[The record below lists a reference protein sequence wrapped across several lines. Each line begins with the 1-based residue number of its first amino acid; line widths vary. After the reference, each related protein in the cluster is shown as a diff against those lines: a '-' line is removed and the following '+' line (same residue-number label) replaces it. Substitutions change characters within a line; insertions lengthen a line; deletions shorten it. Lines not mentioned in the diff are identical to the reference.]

1 MAIRPYSLAA
11 AAACAALAVFVTL
24 SPWPASQPDAAR
36 ADKGEPPVIHS
47 VSPARP
53 HCVLVKSEKQWAR
66 TLTIRGEDFDV
77 DAERHLHLRFLGR
90 GAFSIHFGLE
100 VQWISSTEIK
110 LDMALIED
118 HLRDEKQFPAIVRL
132 TAGYSDNPRETYAPL
147 SEWSDAFFIA
157 KDEESCKGGLPGAPP
172 SFPPSPPT
180 RGLAG
185 DLWADV
191 ILGQADF
198 SAITPY
204 EVVPHKVFNP
214 GGVVVDRSVD
224 PGRAYIWDSGNS
236 RILGIDLAKC
246 YAGEGPCSADIV
258 LGQPSAYDHS
268 ACNGDGALQG
278 FPLRALAGPDT
289 LCGIPDTA
297 ISPLETHTFV
307 TMAVNDGGDLFT
319 PDSFNH
325 RILRYED
332 PFENDASADGVWGQ
346 ADFSGILCNRGL
358 PGPTAGTLCF
368 HYHPTHK
375 GIERYSSGVAID
387 AGGNLWVA
395 DGGNNRVLRFLF
407 DPDTGE
413 VAKVADLVLGQPDFE
428 SAEPGGPKFKELHA
442 PSAVAFD
449 RSGLLYVADT
459 GNDRVL
465 VFEPPFETGMWAKR
479 KIDGEFRRPSS
490 VVIDP
495 TTQGVWVN
503 DTGNGM
509 VELWDPAAPSL
520 LTVVGKQSY
529 EPDGKCGHALGN
541 FCVVAGGVDVDSR
554 GNLLVALSRGYEVLR
569 FPAPF
574 ADPVGGGYNQSDRAL
589 FVVRDEPNYVGGK
602 GMRDVKGVAVRRDQ
616 LIVAGKRRL
625 MFWNDL
631 DALVSGQPAD
641 GVVGDAFPVDEWPSC
656 CARIKADTA
665 GRLWVIGYDGREYID
680 VYQLPLNES
689 SVPIHTIRIRETSFP
704 VLGADGRVALSPGI
718 DAVAPVGQGEFLWV
732 TDRNNHRVL
741 RIRDPLVN
749 PVVDVILGQENA
761 EGNRCNRGMDPNLS
775 STASGEIIDSP
786 IANTLCFPGALS
798 IDRLGSLYVS
808 DHSLEVQGNRR
819 LLIFPAEATP
829 TDNPSVIFAPGASKT
844 FTHFKDSELVF
855 NEWNESGPIDQL
867 TSQAPAA
874 TWEPAFDSTNRMVVG
889 YNAYGSPRFVGVYD
903 DPTGPDLLPTAYLY
917 DVGSMPF
924 AAAFDKNDNLYVGDL
939 NRSRVLIYRNPF
951 NNTPQQ
957 VPQSTPGP
965 PVPPAPEHPITI
977 RLANPAPPYCVLRE
991 SPRAYETTLE
1001 FVVDGLPDVTDL
1013 EMEFRKITAWGP
1025 EHLLLI
1031 PEFIQDDGS
1040 RIVIPQILFWERL
1053 WPHISKVTL
1062 TARITGSDGRPL
1074 SNWSPAFLIAD
1085 GAQSCGVA
1093 LPTPTPTPTPTP
1105 EPTPTPTPEPTP
1117 TPTPEPTPT
1126 PTPEPTLTPTPE
1138 PTPTPTPELTP
1149 TPTPE
1154 LTPTPTPEL
1163 TPTPTSEPTPTPTP
1177 EPTPTPASEPTPT
1190 PAPEPTPTPAPEL
1203 AATPT
1208 ATPEPT
1214 PTPSAKPTP
1223 AVAPMP
1229 FPPEPEGS
1237 HGAPLRLII
1246 LAAGAFMVAVAIV
1259 ALYVR
1264 GRRR

>member
-1 MAIRPYSLAA
+1 M
-11 AAACAALAVFVTL
+11 TL
-24 SPWPASQPDAAR
+24 STWQDSQPDVAR
-36 ADKGEPPVIHS
+36 ADEGAKPVIHS

-53 HCVLVKSEKQWAR
+53 YCVLVRSPHLWAR
-66 TLTIRGEDFDV
+66 TLTITGENFDV
-77 DAERHLHLRFLGR
+77 EAERHLHFRFLGR
-90 GAFSIHFGLE
+90 GAVSIHFGTE
-100 VQWISSTEIK
+100 VEWVSSTEIR

-118 HLRDEKQFPAIVRL
+118 HLRDEERFPAIVRL

-157 KDEESCKGGLPGAPP
+157 VDEESCEGGLPVAPP

-180 RGLAG
+180 RGQAG

-224 PGRAYIWDSGNS
+224 PGRAYVWDSGNS

-246 YAGEGPCSADIV
+246 YAEEGPCSAAIV

-268 ACNGDGALQG
+268 ACNGDGALQD

-307 TMAVNDGGDLFT
+307 TMAVNNGGDLFT

-325 RILRYED
+325 RILGYED

-358 PGPTAGTLCF
+358 PEPTAGTLCF
-368 HYHPTHK
+368 HYHPTHR
-375 GIERYSSGVAID
+375 GIERYGSGVAID
-387 AGGNLWVA
+387 PGGNLWVA
-395 DGGNNRVLRFLF
+395 DGGNNRVLRFPF

-413 VAKVADLVLGQPDFE
+413 VAKVADLVLGQPDFK
-428 SAEPGGPKFKELHA
+428 SAEPGAPEFKELHA

-465 VFEPPFETGMWAKR
+465 VFEPPFETGMRAKR
-479 KIDGEFRRPSS
+479 KIQGEFRHPTS

-495 TTQGVWVN
+495 TTQGIWVN

-509 VELWDPAAPSL
+509 VELWDPAEPSVL
-520 LTVVGKQSY
+520 AVVGKPTYQ
-529 EPDGKCGHALGN
+529 PDGRCGLTFNALVGAPN
-541 FCVVAGGVDVDSR
+541 FCQVAGGMGIDSE
-554 GNLLVALSRGYEVLR
+554 GNLLVAPSREHEILR

-574 ADPVGGGYNQSDRAL
+574 VDLAIGAINQPDRRLFGAL
-589 FVVRDEPNYVGGK
+589 GNEPNYVGGK
-602 GMRDVKGVAVRRDQ
+602 GMRDVKGVAVWRDQ

-625 MFWNDL
+625 MFWNGL
-631 DALVSGQPAD
+631 DAIASGQAAD
-641 GVVGDAFPVDEWPSC
+641 GVIGDAFPFNVWPGC

-665 GRLWVIGYDGREYID
+665 GRLWVIGFDGRDYID

-689 SVPIHTIRIRETSFP
+689 SVPIHTIRLQETSFP
-704 VLGADGRVALSPGI
+704 VLGKDGRVVLSPGI
-718 DAVAPVGQGEFLWV
+718 DAVAPMGQGDFLWI
-732 TDRNNHRVL
+732 TDRSNHRVL

-749 PVVDVILGQENA
+749 PVVDVILGQEDA
-761 EGNRCNRGMDPNLS
+761 EGNRCNRGIDRNLFS
-775 STASGEIIDSP
+775 AVSGENRDSS

-819 LLIFPAEATP
+819 LLIFPAETTP
-829 TDNPSVIFAPGASKT
+829 TDNSSVVFAPGASKI
-844 FTHFKDSELVF
+844 FTHFKDSQLVF

-867 TSQAPAA
+867 TSQASAA

-889 YNAYGSPRFVGVYD
+889 YNAWVSPRFVGVYD
-903 DPTGPDLLPTAYLY
+903 DPTGPNLFPTAYLY

-924 AAAFDKNDNLYVGDL
+924 AAAFDENDNLYVGDL

-957 VPQSTPGP
+957 APQSTPEL
-965 PVPPAPEHPITI
+965 PVPPAPEHPTTI
-977 RLANPAPPYCVLRE
+977 RLANPAPPYCLLRK
-991 SPRAYETTLE
+991 SPRPYETTLE
-1001 FVVDGLPDVTDL
+1001 FVVDGLPDATDL
-1013 EMEFRKITAWGP
+1013 EMEIRRITAWGP
-1025 EHLLLI
+1025 KHLLLI
-1031 PEFIQDDGS
+1031 PEFLQDDGS
-1040 RIVIPQILFWERL
+1040 RIVIPQVLFWERL
-1053 WPHISKVTL
+1053 WPHIPKVTL

-1085 GAQSCGVA
+1085 GTQSCGVA

-1105 EPTPTPTPEPTP
+1105 EPTSTPTPEPTP

-1138 PTPTPTPELTP
+1138 PTPTPTPEPTPTPTLEPTP

-1163 TPTPTSEPTPTPTP
+1163 TPTPTPEPTPTPTP
-1177 EPTPTPASEPTPT
+1177 EPTPTPT
-1190 PAPEPTPTPAPEL
+1190 PEPTPTPTPEP
-1203 AATPT
+1203 TPT
-1208 ATPEPT
+1208 PTLEPT
-1214 PTPSAKPTP
+1214 PTPSAKSTP

-1229 FPPEPEGS
+1229 SPPEPEAS

-1246 LAAGAFMVAVAIV
+1246 FTAGAFMAGACIAVAIV